1 MTSPIQFEEKE
12 KYSQITMDDGKANAV
27 SPALIDAFHNA
38 LDQAEQA
45 KKVVV
50 LVGREG
56 KFSAGFDL
64 SVMSQGGEAMAN
76 LVSGGAELS
85 HRLLSFPYP
94 VIALSTGHALAMGAI
109 LLMSVDYRI
118 GISGKFKIG
127 LNEVAIGLTM
137 PHFGVEMGRYRLN
150 SAYINRAVV
159 NAEVFSP
166 EGAVEAGYLDQAV
179 SPEDAM
185 SALEQQVEALSGL
198 NMDAHHGTK
207 LRVREPL
214 LKGIKD
220 GIEKD
225 FGPNGE
231 WAKQAL

>member
-1 MTSPIQFEEKE
+1 MTSPVQFEEKE
-12 KYSQITMDDGKANAV
+12 NYSQITLDDGKANAV
-27 SPALIDAFHNA
+27 SPSLLDAFHNA
-38 LDQAEQA
+38 LDEAEKA

-50 LVGREG
+50 IVGREG

-64 SVMSQGGEAMAN
+64 SVMSQGGDAMAN

-94 VIALSTGHALAMGAI
+94 VIAFCTGHALAMGAI

-118 GISGKFKIG
+118 GIEGKFKIG

-150 SAYINRAVV
+150 SAFINRAVV

-166 EGAVEAGYLDQAV
+166 TGAVEAGYLDQAV
-179 SPEDAM
+179 TPEDAM
-185 SALEQQVEALSGL
+185 AAVEQQVTALSGL
-198 NMDAHHGTK
+198 KMEAHHGTK

-214 LKGIKD
+214 LKGIKE

-225 FGPNGE
+225 FGSNGD
-231 WAKQAL
+231 WAQQQL

>member
-85 HRLLSFPYP
+85 HRLL
-94 VIALSTGHALAMGAI
+94 
-109 LLMSVDYRI
+109 
-118 GISGKFKIG
+118 
-127 LNEVAIGLTM
+127 
-137 PHFGVEMGRYRLN
+137 
-150 SAYINRAVV
+150 
-159 NAEVFSP
+159 
-166 EGAVEAGYLDQAV
+166 
-179 SPEDAM
+179 
-185 SALEQQVEALSGL
+185 
-198 NMDAHHGTK
+198 
-207 LRVREPL
+207 PL
-214 LKGIKD
+214 
-220 GIEKD
+220 
-225 FGPNGE
+225 PRHCP
-231 WAKQAL
+231 